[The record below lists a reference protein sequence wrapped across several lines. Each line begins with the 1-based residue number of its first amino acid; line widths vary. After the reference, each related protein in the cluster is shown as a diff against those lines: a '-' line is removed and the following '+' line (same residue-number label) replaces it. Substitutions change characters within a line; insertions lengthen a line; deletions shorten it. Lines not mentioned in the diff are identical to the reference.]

1 MENEIKI
8 FNSMDELSQY
18 FGELLKQQID
28 ELPEGETFSMA
39 LSGGSTPKAVF
50 RFLAE
55 HFHEEIAWEKV
66 QLFWGDERCVP
77 PDDKESNYRM
87 AKENLLS
94 HIPIPESNIFRIK
107 GENHPQEEA
116 LEYKKVVEQ
125 NVTMVEVMPV
135 FDLFM
140 LGMGDDGHTASI
152 FPDHP
157 ELFRS
162 DKLFEVAVHPET
174 GQQRITATGKLIN
187 HSRVIVFLVTGE
199 AKASVLAKILNK
211 TGDWEMLPASMVHPH
226 HGKLFWLLDEGASSK
241 LDVST
246 RIGLIN

>member
-1 MENEIKI
+1 METEIKI
-8 FNSMDELSQY
+8 FQNTDELSQY

-28 ELPEGETFSMA
+28 ELTEGETFSMA

-50 RFLAE
+50 HFLAE
-55 HFHEEIAWEKV
+55 HFNEQIPWERV

-87 AKENLLS
+87 AKESLLS
-94 HIPIPESNIFRIK
+94 HIPIPEANIFRIK

-125 NVTMVEVMPV
+125 NVSMMEVMPV

-140 LGMGDDGHTASI
+140 LGLGDDGHTASV

-162 DKLFEVAVHPET
+162 DKLFEVSLHPET

-187 HSRVIVFLVTGE
+187 HSRNIVFLVTGK
-199 AKASVLAKILNK
+199 AKSTVVANILDK
-211 TGDWEMLPASMVHPH
+211 TGQWEKFPASMVHPQN
-226 HGKLFWLLDEGASSK
+226 GKLYWLLDKGAASK
-241 LDVST
+241 LKNKNISDLKS
-246 RIGLIN
+246 